1 MYDARKRLAGDIRMR
16 GVKDP
21 FSDGMKGLK
30 YGYTGYNHRAVL
42 QQELEQPTD
51 CFMVRADILKTCVP
65 EGGEVSVETL
75 AAKLTESGYHIYY
88 EPWAVLYEG

>member
-1 MYDARKRLAGDIRMR
+1 M
-16 GVKDP
+16 
-21 FSDGMKGLK
+21 
-30 YGYTGYNHRAVL
+30 L

-51 CFMVRADILKTCVP
+51 CFMARADILKTCVP